1 MSDQHG
7 STNDSGGAEGPPTY
21 TPPPAGDQPQAPPLS
36 EPANLP
42 PAPAPRPGS
51 AGQLEP
57 GRGAPLVAGP
67 PRSVSDPIN
76 AGKVNTVFGIGGVIA
91 LVAIIIVVILVGL
104 LLISLLTHH

>member
-1 MSDQHG
+1 MSEQHG
-7 STNDSGGAEGPPTY
+7 STNDPGGAEGPPTY
-21 TPPPAGDQPQAPPLS
+21 TPPPAGDQPQAPP
-36 EPANLP
+36 P
-42 PAPAPRPGS
+42 PELASQPPDPTAPPGT

-76 AGKVNTVFGIGGVIA
+76 ARKVNTVFGISGVIA

-104 LLISLLTHH
+104 LLISVLTHH